1 MCYDKTMKKQP
12 ASPEQLKARLELRR
26 SNASGT
32 HKNKKSYTRKA
43 KHKGKSFD

>member
-1 MCYDKTMKKQP
+1 MKKQP